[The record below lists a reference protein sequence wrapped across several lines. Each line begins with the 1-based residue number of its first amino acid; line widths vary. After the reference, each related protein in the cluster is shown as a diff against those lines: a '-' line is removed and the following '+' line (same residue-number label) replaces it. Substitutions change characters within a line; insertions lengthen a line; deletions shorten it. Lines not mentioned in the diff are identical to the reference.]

1 MAKKE
6 TIKVIGIT
14 KNNCITGIEFGEVEI
29 DVPVTPVVRPMS
41 KLKIEHAQQAFTKA
55 QKTRKHK
62 LLNSNKRN
70 K

>member
-29 DVPVTPVVRPMS
+29 DVPVTPVVRPMD
-41 KLKIEHAQQAFTKA
+41 KLKIERAQQVFANAQQSRKSKLCNRTK
-55 QKTRKHK
+55 KK
-62 LLNSNKRN
+62 
-70 K
+70 

>member
-29 DVPVTPVVRPMS
+29 DVPVTPVFRPMDKS
-41 KLKIEHAQQAFTKA
+41 KIERAQQAFTKA
-55 QKTRKHK
+55 QQSRKSK
-62 LLNSNKRN
+62 LCNRTK
-70 K
+70 KK